1 MFTPAKR
8 SAAYADI
15 GSRAVSRCAG
25 RLGRSGNNRRVKARA
40 PSLPE
45 VNFSDQGGV
54 RYLHL
59 GTEWVQGSMLLDRPF
74 EIELEYVQR
83 MMAWLLFARP
93 ETVSRRHAMQLGL
106 GAASL
111 TKFCYKKLRMKT
123 TAIELNPQVIAACR
137 IWFKLPAD
145 DARLSVILGDA
156 AEVAAHEHWRGSV
169 DALQVDLY
177 DQEAAAPVLDS
188 PDFYAGCR
196 QLLTEDGCMTVNLF
210 GRSSSYAQSLQKIVA
225 VFGPDAVWAFRP
237 TREGNTIVLALR
249 TPQQPGRV
257 VLAERAETIETRWGL
272 PARKWLRVFKPV
284 NPPAS

>member
-1 MFTPAKR
+1 VK
-8 SAAYADI
+8 
-15 GSRAVSRCAG
+15 SRAPR
-25 RLGRSGNNRRVKARA
+25 
-40 PSLPE
+40 LPE
-45 VNFSDQGGV
+45 VNFSDMDGV

-59 GTEWVQGSMLLDRPF
+59 GTEWVQGSMLLGRPF

-83 MMAWLLFARP
+83 MMAWLLFVSP
-93 ETVSRRHAMQLGL
+93 ESVGRRHAMQLGL

-111 TKFCYKKLRMKT
+111 TKFCWRKLRMKT

-156 AEVAAHEHWRGSV
+156 GEVAAHEHWRGTI

-177 DQEAAAPVLDS
+177 DQDAAAPVLDS
-188 PDFYAGCR
+188 EAFYADCR
-196 QLLTEDGCMTVNLF
+196 KLLTEDGCMTVNLF
-210 GRSSSYAQSLQKIVA
+210 GRSSSYAASLKKIVMA
-225 VFGPDAVWAFRP
+225 FGLGAVWAFRP

-249 TPQQPGRV
+249 APQRPERAL
-257 VLAERAETIETRWGL
+257 LAERAETIETRWGL

-284 NPPAS
+284 DESSR